1 MINQEERE
9 AFIPYSR
16 EELIK
21 MCVADEKLSV
31 KDQQLFCQFCE
42 ILAAYYHFQFH
53 HISEKIKANY
63 APFNPDH
70 ESEYAT
76 HYTSEQLAKMEEEVV
91 KSFQE
96 ILEQANYFP
105 IDQNTLKKALSQQSL
120 IELKTKVNFQELD
133 RLVCYARG
141 NTYETVTI
149 KYFWKT
155 ISRQVDIF
163 SRVALLV
170 KLKKDHISDKKK
182 ATVNQN
188 TNTNSDKIYVY
199 HYKNIPQW
207 DIELLFPNVK
217 ISMTW
222 KDKLVLGVPAIGA
235 AVPLLLR
242 MLPQLLLIV
251 GVIIFIVF
259 GPEYVQSLKL
269 TVRET
274 DVKNILQL
282 LVISLSLLVT
292 LGGFAV
298 KQYTTYK
305 NKQIRFQKNVTETLF
320 FKNLSANLGVF
331 QSLIDMAEE
340 EECKEIILVY
350 YHLLT
355 GDRLFTPEELDA
367 KIETWMLNKFGTVI
381 DFDIHG
387 PLANLEKIVGKTT
400 EVDGTKSREQSLLS
414 YDQAGFCQVLPLS
427 QAKQVIDYIWDK
439 AFSYNT

>member
-31 KDQQLFCQFCE
+31 ADQKLFCQFCE

-70 ESEYAT
+70 ESEYTA
-76 HYTSEQLAKMEEEVV
+76 HYNPAQLAKMEQEVV
-91 KSFQE
+91 TSFKK
-96 ILEQANYFP
+96 ILEKANYFP
-105 IDQNTLKKALSQQSL
+105 IDQNTLEKSLSQQSL
-120 IELKTKVNFQELD
+120 IELKTEVNFQELD
-133 RLVCYARG
+133 RIVCYARG

-149 KYFWKT
+149 KYLWKK

-170 KLKKDHISDKKK
+170 KLKKQADVEKNANI
-182 ATVNQN
+182 NFE
-188 TNTNSDKIYVY
+188 KIYVY

-222 KDKLVLGVPAIGA
+222 KDKLLLGVPAIGA

-242 MLPQLLLIV
+242 IIPQLLLIL
-251 GVIIFIVF
+251 GVIVFIVF

-269 TVRET
+269 TAREA

-282 LVISLSLLVT
+282 LVISLSLLVA

-305 NKQIRFQKNVTETLF
+305 NKQIKFQKNVTETLF

-355 GDRLFTPEELDA
+355 GDRPFTPEELDA
-367 KIETWMLNKFGTVI
+367 KIETWMQDKFGTVI
-381 DFDIHG
+381 NFDIYG
-387 PLANLEKIVGKTT
+387 PLTNLEKIVGKTT
-400 EVDGTKSREQSLLS
+400 EADGEKSTEQALLS
-414 YDQAGFCQVLPLS
+414 YDQAGYCQVLPLS
-427 QAKQVIDYIWDK
+427 EAKQVIDYIWDE
-439 AFSYNT
+439 AFSYNA

>member
-1 MINQEERE
+1 MINQQERE
-9 AFIPYSR
+9 SFIPYSR

-31 KDQQLFCQFCE
+31 ADQKLFCQFCE

-70 ESEYAT
+70 ESEYAV

-91 KSFQE
+91 NNFQQV
-96 ILEQANYFP
+96 LEQANYFA
-105 IDQNTLKKALSQQSL
+105 IDQNTLEKALSQQSL

-170 KLKKDHISDKKK
+170 KLKKDHTTQKKK
-182 ATVNQN
+182 PTADKN
-188 TNTNSDKIYVY
+188 TEKIYVY

-222 KDKLVLGVPAIGA
+222 KDKLLLGVPAIGA

-242 MLPQLLLIV
+242 IIPQLLLIV
-251 GVIIFIVF
+251 GVIVFIVF

-269 TVRET
+269 TAREA

-305 NKQIRFQKNVTETLF
+305 NKQIKFQKNVTETLF

-355 GDRLFTPEELDA
+355 GDRPFTPEELDA
-367 KIETWMLNKFGTVI
+367 TIETWMQDKFGTVI

-400 EVDGTKSREQSLLS
+400 EADGTKSRKQALLS
-414 YDQAGFCQVLPLS
+414 YDQAGCCRVLPLS
-427 QAKQVIDYIWDK
+427 EAKQIIDYIWDE

>member
-1 MINQEERE
+1 MINQQERE

-21 MCVADEKLSV
+21 MCIADEKLSET
-31 KDQQLFCQFCE
+31 DQKLFAQFCE
-42 ILAAYYHFQFH
+42 ILAAYYHFKFH
-53 HISEKIKANY
+53 HISEKIKINY

-70 ESEYAT
+70 ESEYAA
-76 HYTSEQLAKMEEEVV
+76 HYTPEQLAKMEAEVV
-91 KSFQE
+91 NNFQQ

-105 IDQNTLKKALSQQSL
+105 IDQNTLEKALSQQSL

-133 RLVCYARG
+133 RIVCYARG
-141 NTYETVTI
+141 NNYETVTI
-149 KYFWKT
+149 KYLWKT

-170 KLKKDHISDKKK
+170 KLKKDNKILKNS
-182 ATVNQN
+182 AVNSN
-188 TNTNSDKIYVY
+188 TDSEKIYVY

-222 KDKLVLGVPAIGA
+222 KDKLLLGVPAIGA

-242 MLPQLLLIV
+242 IFPQLLLIV
-251 GVIIFIVF
+251 GVIVFIVF

-269 TVRET
+269 TAREA

-305 NKQIRFQKNVTETLF
+305 NKQIKFQKNVTETLF

-355 GDRLFTPEELDA
+355 GDRPFTPEVLDA
-367 KIETWMLNKFGTVI
+367 TIETWMQDKFGTII

-387 PLANLEKIVGKTT
+387 PLANLAKIVGKTT
-400 EVDGTKSREQSLLS
+400 NSDLTKSTEKALLS
-414 YDQAGFCQVLPLS
+414 YDQAGYCQVLPLTE
-427 QAKQVIDYIWDK
+427 AKQVIDYIWDE
-439 AFSYNT
+439 AFSYNP